1 MAKQNGLSWLQ
12 PFFWVPKCKTPAY
25 PVFPCYN
32 SRSWGSISH
41 FFRDSYF
48 FLLFLVRFFPHL
60 SQIRFGTKK
69 FQKKLEK
76 LEQKLGN
83 IGKAKNRRKQID
95 QEMKKQKRHKHY
107 EGQETVHPGEIS
119 SGRQSLAETC

>member
-1 MAKQNGLSWLQ
+1 MSCGKAEQ
-12 PFFWVPKCKTPAY
+12 PQLASTLFFLVPTCKTPAY

-32 SRSWGSISH
+32 WSWGSISH

-69 FQKKLEK
+69 FPKTSRNL
-76 LEQKLGN
+76 N
-83 IGKAKNRRKQID
+83 KN
-95 QEMKKQKRHKHY
+95 
-107 EGQETVHPGEIS
+107 
-119 SGRQSLAETC
+119 